1 MPALRDV
8 NRIDPA
14 GGGLLHLPVG
24 PVEQK
29 RSVGCFPQRG
39 GFFVVVE
46 PSGDGTVS
54 VLGGPGP
61 LTNAALGHDDDA
73 LLAVGLLGAG
83 PGWSVVLAG
92 PAPGTTGGVGSG
104 RRDLVSLV
112 SRRVKLA
119 LLQLAIAF
127 VVVVLWRSRRLG
139 RVASEPQPVQ
149 IEASELVAAVGNL
162 LHQGRRRDE
171 AARLLRADLAR
182 RLTARLGL
190 PGRPSADR
198 LADAVAERTGLD
210 PALVLRA
217 LEPGPVPHDD
227 ALVALARAAD
237 EIEAELARA
246 GEVAHAG

>member
-1 MPALRDV
+1 
-8 NRIDPA
+8 
-14 GGGLLHLPVG
+14 
-24 PVEQK
+24 
-29 RSVGCFPQRG
+29 
-39 GFFVVVE
+39 
-46 PSGDGTVS
+46 GDGTVS